1 MATAK
6 IWSNVQVAMES
17 TTGATKTITGITLAS
32 ATITATH
39 DFAAGDY
46 VKFTNVGGTIEI
58 NGRAFRVKSVST
70 TVSFVLEGPVAGSTL
85 DMTAFGTWTS
95 GGTITKITYGT
106 SLGTAKGLSAS
117 GGDYNFIDTTTI
129 HDKVATQIPG
139 LASPISYT
147 FENIW
152 DVADA
157 ALLAMKAASDA
168 KLQKAFKFTFAD
180 GAIMIFNGYVGATLL
195 PGGNAQDLVTTQS
208 VMTLFGAPTYYT
220 A

>member
-1 MATAK
+1 MPNAK

-17 TTGATKTITGITLAS
+17 ALGTNKTITGINTGS

-46 VKFTNVGGTIEI
+46 VKISGIVGTTEL
-58 NGRAFRVKSVST
+58 NGRVFRVLSVNT
-70 TVSFVLEGPVAGSTL
+70 TVSFVLAGPSGSAL
-85 DMTAFGTWTS
+85 DMTGFGAWVS
-95 GGTITKITYGT
+95 GGTVNKVTMAT

-117 GGDYNFIDTTTI
+117 GGDYSFIDTTTI

-152 DVADA
+152 DVADV
-157 ALLAMKAASDA
+157 ALIAMKAASDT
-168 KLQKAFKFTFAD
+168 KSQKAFKFTFAD
-180 GAIMIFNGYVGATLL
+180 GAIMVFNGYVGATLL
-195 PGGNAQDLVTTQS
+195 PGGNAQDLVTTQT
-208 VMTLFGAPTYYT
+208 VMTLFGTPTYYT